1 MTLPRAIAVCAA
13 VLMALP
19 ACHIPP
25 SDPTLLRQSWEGYL
39 TRFVT
44 PEGRVLRP
52 ENGDDTVSEGQAY
65 TMLRAV
71 WMNDQAT
78 FDRVWNWTR
87 ANLQR
92 TGRPAPT
99 LMAWHWTPADGGSV
113 VDWNVATD
121 ADTDL
126 ALALVMAGD
135 RWRVATTPGTN
146 VYHDAAR
153 TVLADLAG
161 HAVVDVEGARL
172 MLPGAWA
179 DERVDG
185 RGMVLN
191 PSYFAPASYRVFARF
206 TGDTR
211 WDDMATG
218 SYQVLN
224 AVCGGAAAGR
234 PIPDWVRWTSREQ
247 WSPEGRSAEARSSWD
262 ALRVPWRTATDLIWF
277 NAPEAQR
284 VLSVCLAPFVQAQ
297 RSDGGGMAAEYS
309 LSGEVLGG
317 DDHPLANAMYAF
329 ALSSNRDRDRLLAR
343 AQARLVEAPGG
354 LFFGEPDRYYVNS
367 LAYLPFLVRAGRY
380 SPPSSGVS
388 P

>member
-1 MTLPRAIAVCAA
+1 MP
-13 VLMALP
+13 
-19 ACHIPP
+19 HSP

-65 TMLRAV
+65 TMLRAI

-121 ADTDL
+121 ADTNL
-126 ALALVMAGD
+126 ALALVMAGN

-146 VYHDAAR
+146 AYHDAAR

-172 MLPGAWA
+172 MLPGTWA
-179 DERVDG
+179 NQRVDG
-185 RGMVLN
+185 RRHGAQSRRISLRPHIACSRGSPV
-191 PSYFAPASYRVFARF
+191 
-206 TGDTR
+206 TR
-211 WDDMATG
+211 DGIDLATG
-218 SYQVLN
+218 P
-224 AVCGGAAAGR
+224 AIRC
-234 PIPDWVRWTSREQ
+234 
-247 WSPEGRSAEARSSWD
+247 
-262 ALRVPWRTATDLIWF
+262 
-277 NAPEAQR
+277 
-284 VLSVCLAPFVQAQ
+284 
-297 RSDGGGMAAEYS
+297 
-309 LSGEVLGG
+309 
-317 DDHPLANAMYAF
+317 
-329 ALSSNRDRDRLLAR
+329 
-343 AQARLVEAPGG
+343 
-354 LFFGEPDRYYVNS
+354 
-367 LAYLPFLVRAGRY
+367 
-380 SPPSSGVS
+380 
-388 P
+388 